1 MYLDRKYR
9 SIKKGNILVNIMFI
23 MMIISLLSV
32 CTYSII
38 HNNLIRTSIKYTYVD
53 LYNQQYIEDSISKI
67 NFYLKDKNVD
77 LDLVKENKETLNI
90 DSNLFLK
97 YDYHKSR
104 FIMIDVSNG
113 RVEMAL
119 REKKLGDNWC
129 VVPKQQKYKL

>member
-1 MYLDRKYR
+1 MHLDRKYR
-9 SIKKGNILVNIMFI
+9 SVKKGNALVNIMFI

-38 HNNLIRTSIKYTYVD
+38 HNNLLRTSIKYTYVD

-67 NFYLKDKNVD
+67 NFYFKDNNIN